1 VDDRIVGEFTLYQ
14 VTGSKENKIRIRQL
28 QPRRI
33 MEHLWLPF
41 AGRGCE
47 HGKSHHLGKSLLNL
61 FGKIKTGGVHEIS
74 YC

>member
-1 VDDRIVGEFTLYQ
+1 MGFYAVSTDRFKRKQDPHSATP
-14 VTGSKENKIRIRQL
+14 TTKN
-28 QPRRI
+28 
-33 MEHLWLPF
+33 MEHLWLPL

-61 FGKIKTGGVHEIS
+61 FGKIKTSGVQEIS